1 MKSIL
6 LATLLVGMAACG
18 TNNNFSSVK
27 SYSMS
32 VKSICGVSEVD
43 YKKLDFELRD
53 LVKNADTE
61 ELSNTTYRFALKTV
75 GSLDTVLAM
84 DLKTVSGAIQIN
96 EIAGSIGTGRGSLC
110 SIVKLANDDRV
121 EVVQNAKR
129 L

>member
-1 MKSIL
+1 
-6 LATLLVGMAACG
+6 
-18 TNNNFSSVK
+18 
-27 SYSMS
+27 MS